1 MSATTSS
8 STQHVYRGHGEHS
21 VRVPFSEAVAPVETR
36 VPTIA
41 DSVPASWI
49 MSREVVCARE
59 DLDVDALAELV
70 VRRRIGCVPV
80 VDRDGCPIGM
90 VTKQDL
96 VEQWVARKNPEAA
109 ATLTVRQLMMP
120 LAFTLDER
128 ATIAH
133 VATMMS
139 VEGVHHVPIVS
150 DSGCLI
156 GMVSSL
162 DIVRWLAAND
172 GMLGPRAIK

>member
-1 MSATTSS
+1 MATTNP
-8 STQHVYRGHGEHS
+8 STQHVYRGRGEHT
-21 VRVPFSEAVAPVETR
+21 VRVPFSDDVDPLETR

-41 DSVPASWI
+41 DTVPASWI
-49 MSREVVCARE
+49 MSRDVVCARD
-59 DLDVDALAELV
+59 DLDVDALVDLV

-96 VEQWVARKNPEAA
+96 VEQLLASKNPEVPPP
-109 ATLTVRQLMMP
+109 LSVRQLMMP

-128 ATIAH
+128 ATVAH

-139 VEGVHHVPIVS
+139 VEGVHHVPIVAE
-150 DSGCLI
+150 SGCLI
-156 GMVSSL
+156 GMVSAL

-172 GMLGPRAIK
+172 GMLDRRATK